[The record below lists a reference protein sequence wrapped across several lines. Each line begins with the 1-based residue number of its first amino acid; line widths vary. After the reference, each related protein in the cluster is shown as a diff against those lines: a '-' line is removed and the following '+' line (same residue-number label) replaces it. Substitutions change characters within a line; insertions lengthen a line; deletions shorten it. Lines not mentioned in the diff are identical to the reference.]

1 MKKCIKNSLI
11 FLIFLLLILYLFVI
25 CSNHGAKNYVYSRNF
40 EAKQIYQ
47 YLYSNESL
55 FDVYCENYNIPKSGT
70 LFLNGITNN
79 QMDFF
84 IEANE
89 YYHSRNS
96 ISPNPNLDKPVYHY
110 WTIKIIDYKV
120 TDVWVYSV
128 PLKQS
133 QLKNY
138 TFQEQINMIPL
149 FGSNEFKYKS
159 EYVIGYFNA
168 SKNNE

>member
-1 MKKCIKNSLI
+1 MKKCIKILLI
-11 FLIFLLLILYLFVI
+11 FLIFILLVLYLFVA
-25 CSNHGAKNYVYSRNF
+25 CSNHGAKDYVYSRNF
-40 EAKQIYQ
+40 ESKQTYQ

-55 FDVYCENYNIPKSGT
+55 FNVYCEDYNIPKSGIV
-70 LFLNGITNN
+70 FLNGTTNN

-89 YYHSRNS
+89 YYHNRKS
-96 ISPNPNLDKPVYHY
+96 ISPNPNLDKPVYYY
-110 WTIKIIDYKV
+110 WTIKIIDDKV

-128 PLKQS
+128 PLKKS

-138 TFQEQINMIPL
+138 TFQEQIKMIPL
-149 FGSNEFKYKS
+149 FGGDKFKYKA

-168 SKNNE
+168 N